1 LNIYKCPVCDSAL
14 IMKGTCFACNKGHCF
29 DKSSANYVNLL
40 LGNQKNSKD
49 PGDSKEMMESRR
61 DFLNKGYYLKFSDRL
76 NSIVQAQFDENWEC
90 ILDAGCGEG
99 YYIVNL
105 KNELKKLKA
114 AKSTECYGMDI
125 SKHAIKYAA
134 KRDKEI
140 MLFVGSSFDIPIVS
154 NSIDCIIRNFAPG
167 DNQEFQRILKPKGKL
182 IILTPGIDHLY
193 ELKLE
198 LYDKA
203 RKHEINCNEINGF
216 THIEHQELRYNID
229 LEDNQDIKNLISMT
243 PYYWSIK
250 PETRQNID
258 KIKELNTGLHFNF
271 DIYCK
276 E

>member
-1 LNIYKCPVCDSAL
+1 MNIYKCPVCDTVL
-14 IMKGTCFACNKGHCF
+14 IMKGTCFICEKGHSF
-29 DKSSANYVNLL
+29 DKSSVNYVNLL

-61 DFLNKGYYLKFSDRL
+61 GFLNKGYYLKFSDRL
-76 NSIVQAQFDENWEC
+76 NSIVKAQFNEKWEC
-90 ILDAGCGEG
+90 VLDAGCGEG
-99 YYIVNL
+99 YYISNL
-105 KNELKKLKA
+105 KNELMKIDSA
-114 AKSTECYGMDI
+114 NTVECYGMDI

-167 DNQEFQRILKPKGKL
+167 DNKEFQRILKPNGKL

-198 LYDKA
+198 LYDTA
-203 RKHEINCNEINGF
+203 RKHETNSDEIIGF
-216 THIEHQELRYNID
+216 KHIDHQELRYTID
-229 LEDNQDIKNLISMT
+229 LEDNMDIKNLISMT

-250 PETRQNID
+250 PETRQNLD
-258 KIKELNTGLHFNF
+258 KIKELKTQLHFNF

-276 E
+276 Q